1 MISKWLDRPKSENSI
16 NIFLTCYSFDKGYNS
31 RYTKG
36 VTLNKSMLL
45 LTFLCGGISSIFP
58 MEKHVVL
65 KRKKAKDTPQVLSR
79 TFSFCPATIKLRRT
93 LCGNNV
99 SKAEKV
105 IALLPESLVL
115 QHDLCAS
122 APCPAIKSIILAG
135 IRTHLRNKIADD
147 LKNGSGIRSLIAE
160 FSQLTNPRI
169 DGSHNCVD
177 LQFMKMLMELKE
189 ETLQLHAIRHNRFLK
204 ALVKQIPELRQPSRL
219 LNLAARCAAC
229 TIYSEKMN
237 LKELLVDIPEHIEK
251 LVVFEYNQLA
261 RSNSSSS

>member
-1 MISKWLDRPKSENSI
+1 M
-16 NIFLTCYSFDKGYNS
+16 
-31 RYTKG
+31 
-36 VTLNKSMLL
+36 
-45 LTFLCGGISSIFP
+45 LTFLCSGISPIFS
-58 MEKHVVL
+58 MEKLVVL
-65 KRKKAKDTPQVLSR
+65 KRKKSREAPPSLTR
-79 TFSFCPATIKLRRT
+79 TFSFRPETIKLRSA

-99 SKAEKV
+99 SNAEKV

-115 QHDLCAS
+115 QHDLCAN

-147 LKNGSGIRSLIAE
+147 LKNGSGIRSLLSE
-160 FSQLTNPRI
+160 FSQLTDPRI

-177 LQFMKMLMELKE
+177 LQFMKMLMELKQ
-189 ETLQLHAIRHNRFLK
+189 ETLQLHTIRHSRFLK

-219 LNLAARCAAC
+219 LNLAARCAAR
-229 TIYSEKMN
+229 TIYSENLN

-251 LVVFEYNQLA
+251 LVVFEFNQLP